1 MKNKLAYITYQS
13 FPADTANSLQTIY
26 NICTLVEKKIDVT
39 LIFPNREFSS
49 SENIS
54 DFKNFYNFHQ
64 DFKIQRLNHYLP
76 FGRTQ
81 KFKKITFH
89 VSHFLWSAY
98 AVKKINKNYDVFLT
112 RSDWVFLF
120 LSLLNR
126 RVIFECH
133 KKSKIRNFVLFLSL
147 KKANSKIIFLNH
159 QLKNNY
165 QKYLGRSKNY
175 LVLQNGYFSFH
186 FDKKSVKENKIVF
199 IGELFRF
206 GSPRNIEFLIN
217 AFQNEKLKKYEL
229 VLIGGPNNYVVQLK
243 NENIKDKTQNIK
255 FMGRLS
261 HVAAIE
267 EMLSSRIG
275 ILINTSKDS
284 HSYLHTSP
292 LKYFEYLA
300 SELKIVAVDFP
311 SHRALPFSENISFF
325 TENDTESFIKAVE
338 NTAKIEPVNFKNYS
352 KYSLDSRIQTLIEFA
367 RLEGLEPPTL

>member
-1 MKNKLAYITYQS
+1 MNNKLAYITYQS

-26 NICTLVEKKIDVT
+26 NICTLVEKNIDVT

-49 SENIS
+49 SDNIS
-54 DFKNFYNFHQ
+54 DFKNYYNFHQ
-64 DFKIQRLNHYLP
+64 DFKILRLKHYLP
-76 FGRTQ
+76 FGRT
-81 KFKKITFH
+81 KKLKKITFH
-89 VSHFLWSAY
+89 VSHFLWSLY
-98 AVKKINKNYDVFLT
+98 SVKKIYKNYHVFLT

-120 LSLLNR
+120 LSLLNKK
-126 RVIFECH
+126 VIFECH
-133 KKSKIRNFVLFLSL
+133 KKSKIRNLVMFLSL
-147 KKANSKIIFLNH
+147 KKINSKVIFLNDE
-159 QLKNNY
+159 LKNSF
-165 QKYLGRSKNY
+165 QKYLSRTENY
-175 LVLQNGYFSFH
+175 LVLQNGYFSLH
-186 FDKKSVKENKIVF
+186 FDKKTAKKNKIVF
-199 IGELFRF
+199 IGELYRF
-206 GSPRNIEFLIN
+206 GSSRNIEFLIN

-229 VLIGGPNNYVVQLK
+229 ILIGGPRDYVRQLK
-243 NENIKDKTQNIK
+243 NETLKNNFQNIK
-255 FMGRLS
+255 FTGRVN

-300 SELKIVAVDFP
+300 SELKVVAVDFP

-325 TENDTESFIKAVE
+325 TENDTESFIKAIE
-338 NTAKIEPVNFKNYS
+338 NTDKLELVSFKNYS